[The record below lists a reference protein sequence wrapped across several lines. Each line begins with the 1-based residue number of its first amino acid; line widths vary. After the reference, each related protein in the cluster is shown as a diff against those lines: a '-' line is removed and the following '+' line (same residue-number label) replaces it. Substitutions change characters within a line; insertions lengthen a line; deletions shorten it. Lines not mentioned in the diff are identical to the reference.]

1 MILKLALQL
10 ILGTVFSALV
20 STLAYRFKLLT
31 SDGASA
37 AFLLGAIIFGTGGIG
52 FALPL
57 LFFFFSSSFLSRYR
71 QSEKIKYRDIF
82 ERVEDSGRAGVPDL
96 RGMNTSYSVDRAP
109 SPALDGAAFEKTG
122 ARDKNQVL
130 ANGVLAGALS
140 FIYFIFPS
148 PSIYSAY
155 LACLATVNADTWG
168 TEIGILS
175 KSQPI
180 SLRGFKRV
188 SPGSS
193 GGISLL
199 GTVSSLFGSFFL
211 VLSGFLPGVSPIT
224 FKLEL
229 FLIIVIAGFL
239 GSFIDSLLGAFLQA
253 QYLCPICNKSTER
266 KTHCNFNTKRV
277 SGISWLN
284 NDWVNFLSSI
294 SGIILF
300 FLLQKFCRN

>member
-10 ILGTVFSALV
+10 ILGTVFSALI
-20 STLAYRFKLLT
+20 SIFAYRFKLLT

-37 AFLLGAIIFGTGGIG
+37 SFLLGAIIFGTGGIG

-57 LFFFFSSSFLSRYR
+57 LFFFFSSSLLSRYK
-71 QSEKIKYRDIF
+71 SGMKSKYKDIF
-82 ERVEDSGRAGVPDL
+82 EKS
-96 RGMNTSYSVDRAP
+96 
-109 SPALDGAAFEKTG
+109 G

-130 ANGVLAGALS
+130 ANGVIAGILS
-140 FIYFIFPS
+140 FIYFLFPAS
-148 PSIYSAY
+148 SVYCAY

-175 KSQPI
+175 RAEPM
-180 SLRGFKRV
+180 SLRTFRKV
-188 SPGSS
+188 PPGSS
-193 GGISLL
+193 GGVSLI
-199 GTVSSLFGSFFL
+199 GTVSSLSGSFFL
-211 VLSGFLPGVSPIT
+211 VLSGFLPGISPVP

-229 FLIIVIAGFL
+229 FLIIVMAGFL

-266 KTHCNFNTKRV
+266 KTHCNFDTKRV

-284 NDWVNFLSSI
+284 NDLVNFLSSI

-300 FLLQKFCRN
+300 LLLQKICRN

>member
-10 ILGTVFSALV
+10 FLGTVLSALV

-57 LFFFFSSSFLSRYR
+57 LFFFFSSSFLSRYKSG
-71 QSEKIKYRDIF
+71 QKIKYKD
-82 ERVEDSGRAGVPDL
+82 V
-96 RGMNTSYSVDRAP
+96 
-109 SPALDGAAFEKTG
+109 FEKTG

-175 KSQPI
+175 KAQPI

-193 GGISLL
+193 GGISLI
-199 GTVSSLFGSFFL
+199 GTASSLFGSFFL
-211 VLSGFLPGVSPIT
+211 VLVGFLPGISPVPFRT
-224 FKLEL
+224 EL
-229 FLIIVIAGFL
+229 FLIIVIAGFS

-266 KTHCNFNTKRV
+266 KTHCNFDTNRV

-294 SGIILF
+294 CGIILF
-300 FLLQKFCRN
+300 FLLQKICGN